1 MKFSLSLPTDRVSLA
16 DEFVTGQAIA
26 EMAAAA
32 ERAGFDNVSV
42 TEHPFP
48 DDEWMGTGGHH
59 ALDPFVA
66 LSFAAAATTRLRLQT
81 NLVVAP
87 DRNPFLCAKSVASLD
102 RLSGGRFV
110 FGVGAGY
117 LASEFASLGVD
128 FQRRNDL
135 TDEYLRVMKRAWSEE
150 GITVEGTGYAAVGN
164 TAKPPPDQKPHP
176 PIWIG
181 GNSRRAIRRAVELG
195 DGWMPIYSPARFV
208 ERRRTPALEGFDDLA
223 KRLAYAREH
232 AAAVGRTTPLDIIF
246 LAFVP
251 TYGHP
256 GYDRSAFL
264 DHVAGHAEAGVST
277 LQVGVQAETR
287 AEFLDHVAAF
297 GAEVVAEVGETTGS

>member
-1 MKFSLSLPTDRVSLA
+1 MKFSLTLPTDRVSLA
-16 DEFVTGQAIA
+16 DEFVTGEAIA

-48 DDEWMGTGGHH
+48 DDEWMLTGGHH

-66 LSFAAAATTRLRLQT
+66 LAFAAAATTRLRLQT
-81 NLVVAP
+81 NLVVVP
-87 DRNPFLCAKSVASLD
+87 YRNPFLGAKSVASLD
-102 RLSGGRFV
+102 RLSRGRFV

-117 LASEFASLGVD
+117 LAPEFEALGVD
-128 FQRRNDL
+128 FARRNDL
-135 TDEYLRVMKRAWSEE
+135 SDEYLRAMKRAWSEE
-150 GITVEGTGYAAVGN
+150 GIRADGSGFAAAGH
-164 TAKPPPDQKPHP
+164 TAKPQPDQKPHP

-195 DGWMPIYSPARFV
+195 DGWMPMVTPARFV

-223 KRLAYAREH
+223 KRLAYARER
-232 AAAVGRTTPLDIIF
+232 AEAIGRTTPLDIIF
-246 LAFVP
+246 MTFVP
-251 TYGHP
+251 GYGQR

-264 DHVAGHAEAGVST
+264 DHVAGHAQAGVST
-277 LQVGVQAETR
+277 LQVRVLGETR
-287 AEFLDHVAAF
+287 AELLDNIAAF
-297 GAEVVAEVGETTGS
+297 GADVLAEVGETTR